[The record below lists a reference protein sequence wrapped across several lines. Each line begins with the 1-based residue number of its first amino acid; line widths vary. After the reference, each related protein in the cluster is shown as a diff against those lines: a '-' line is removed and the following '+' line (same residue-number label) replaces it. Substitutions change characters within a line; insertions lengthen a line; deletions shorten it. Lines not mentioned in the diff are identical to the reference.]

1 MSTQLEK
8 YLAEMTS
15 APFAQFWLDAA
26 AKATVLLLVAIA
38 ATALLRRSSA
48 ALRHR
53 IWCMTFAALVLLPG
67 LSAALPEWQLAI
79 LPHRSPLAPREESG
93 PLASQAN
100 TGPQAALSLGEQ
112 GSLASRDGLPLAE
125 REDYVTLAR
134 NAELQGA
141 PPVAPPADAQAPAHP
156 PRSLAVLW
164 LVGAL
169 LALSPLVVGLARTFF
184 LRRRARPIDHA
195 SWTSLLDELRQRLA
209 LARRVGLYEI
219 DSALMPM
226 TWGVLRPVVLL
237 PRHARAWTD
246 RLRRFV
252 LLHELAHVKRCD
264 VGFQVLGRLACALYW
279 FHPLAWYAL
288 RRLRIERELACDD
301 CAVLAGERATDYAAE
316 LLQIARSYRPLPF
329 AAAVAMA
336 QRGSLEH
343 RLCALFD
350 RACSHLP
357 VSARA
362 ARLLLAGVML
372 LATAIAA
379 VRLAPRTAAG
389 DDAPTAVTETAPSD
403 SDDDVVTVSGKV
415 VDPRGK
421 PFAGAKIFAVR
432 WYWEPHIPHA
442 ALAETKSGA
451 DGRFTISFRKSQFSV
466 NVEHV
471 EQWKEASIVGT
482 AETFG
487 AGWVTL
493 RDIPRGQEPTLRLVH
508 DDMPIT
514 GRVVDLEGKP
524 LAGVSVRIG
533 SIDTGKDASLDGWL
547 AAVRRGEFPWTA
559 VRYLDDTLPQFDAW
573 PPRIVTG
580 SDGRFR
586 ISGIG
591 RERRVRL
598 SFTGPTIA
606 YYDAIAVTRPSET
619 LLMKVT
625 SGSDESEAVYG
636 AHIELAAPP
645 TQPIVGVVRDAQTR
659 RPLAGVSVE
668 SDVFAGSNF
677 GNIRVLR
684 AVTDDAG
691 RYRLVGMPKGKGNQL
706 LAVPNDD
713 QPYLMR
719 EIKVPES
726 LGLEPVQV
734 DIELHRGIWITGRIT
749 DRSTDKPLIARVH
762 YLPFRSNE
770 YAQKTP
776 EFGARHSAEGFQTRY
791 VSRPDGSY
799 RLVGLPGRAIVGA
812 ECVIGLYRK
821 GVGPEAI
828 EGMNDEGNFDTYGN
842 PIEPRKDWPDAM
854 KEINPSPGTET
865 VVCDLALDPGDK
877 ITLYVLDMD
886 GKPLS
891 GFEAGGR
898 WMNSGFWP
906 PVEGPNVDV
915 INLGPD
921 ETRTVIIRHKERR
934 LGKVLRLRLADHPSR
949 SAAVTLEPTAKII
962 GRLIDRQGAAVS
974 GAAINALLV
983 YPLDAFEEQL
993 PTTTTDEQGR
1003 FEYTDIPTGCHYDLK
1018 AEAAVIP
1025 LGGGRFAED
1034 LALEPGETKD
1044 LGDVVVKPRI

>member
-1 MSTQLEK
+1 MPTQLEN
-8 YLAEMTS
+8 YLAELTRVPV
-15 APFAQFWLDAA
+15 APFWLDVA
-26 AKATVLLLVAIA
+26 AKATVLLLAAIA
-38 ATALLRRSSA
+38 AAALLRRSSA

-53 IWCMTFAALVLLPG
+53 IWCMMFAALLLLPG
-67 LSAALPEWQLAI
+67 MSAALPEWRFAV
-79 LPHRSPLAPREESG
+79 LPCRG
-93 PLASQAN
+93 PLAGREQSVALA
-100 TGPQAALSLGEQ
+100 PQAARSDAPTQQEWTTSTRPVMQVPPTEQ
-112 GSLASRDGLPLAE
+112 GVYEAAFRGETTPAETAAAQPPLNL
-125 REDYVTLAR
+125 VPL
-134 NAELQGA
+134 N
-141 PPVAPPADAQAPAHP
+141 
-156 PRSLAVLW
+156 LAVLW

-169 LALSPLVVGLARTFF
+169 VALSPLVAGLARTLL
-184 LRRRARPIDHA
+184 LRRQAKLVDSA
-195 SWTSLLDELRQRLA
+195 VWTSLLDELRQRLA
-209 LARRVGLYEI
+209 LARRVGLYET

-237 PRHARAWTD
+237 PRHARQWTD

-252 LLHELAHVKRCD
+252 LLHELAHIKRFD
-264 VGFQVLGRLACALYW
+264 VGFQILGRLTCALYW

-301 CAVLAGERATDYAAE
+301 CVVLAGERATDYADG
-316 LLQIARSYRPLPF
+316 LLRIARSYRPVPF

-336 QRGSLEH
+336 QRGNLEQ

-362 ARLLLAGVML
+362 ARLLLVGVL
-372 LATAIAA
+372 VLATTIAA
-379 VRLAPRTAAG
+379 VRLAPRAAAD
-389 DDAPTAVTETAPSD
+389 DDAATTVTETAPSD
-403 SDDDVVTVSGKV
+403 SDDDLVTVSGKV

-432 WYWEPHIPHA
+432 WYWETHIAHA
-442 ALAETKSGA
+442 PLAETKSGA

-466 NVEHV
+466 DVRRM
-471 EQWKEASIVGT
+471 EQWKETAIVGT
-482 AETFG
+482 SETFG
-487 AGWVTL
+487 AGWVTW
-493 RDIPRGQEPTLRLVH
+493 RDIPRGEEPTLRLVP

-524 LAGVSVRIG
+524 VAGVNVRIG

-573 PPRIVTG
+573 PPGIVTG
-580 SDGRFR
+580 RDGRFR

-598 SFTGPTIA
+598 SFAGPTIA

-619 LLMKVT
+619 LLMKRT
-625 SGSDESEAVYG
+625 SGSDETEAVYG
-636 AHIELAAPP
+636 AEFELAAQP

-659 RPLAGVSVE
+659 QPLAGVSVE

-677 GNIRVLR
+677 GDIRVLR

-691 RYRLVGMPKGKGNQL
+691 RYRLVGMPKGNGNRL

-713 QPYLMR
+713 QLYLMR
-719 EIKVPES
+719 QIKVPES

-749 DRSTDKPLIARVH
+749 DRSTGMPLIASVH
-762 YLPFRSNE
+762 YFPFRSNE

-776 EFGARHSAEGFQTRY
+776 EFGARLSSEGFQDRY
-791 VSRPDGSY
+791 ASRPDGSY

-812 ECVIGLYRK
+812 ECVIGQYRK
-821 GVGPEAI
+821 GVGAEAF
-828 EGMNDEGNFDTYGN
+828 EGINEVGNFDTYGN
-842 PIEPRKDWPDAM
+842 PIMPSKAWPDAM
-854 KEINPSPGTET
+854 KEINVMPGTET

-877 ITLYVLDMD
+877 ITLNVLDLD

-891 GFEAGGR
+891 GYEAGGR
-898 WMNSGFWP
+898 WWNSGFWP
-906 PVEGPNVDV
+906 LVDGPNVDV

-921 ETRTVIIRHKERR
+921 EARTVIIRHIDRR

-949 SAAVTLEPTAKII
+949 SVSVTLEPTAKII
-962 GRLIDRQGAAVS
+962 GRLIDRQGAAIS
-974 GAAINALLV
+974 GAAIHASLRPPESFLQ
-983 YPLDAFEEQL
+983 QL
-993 PTTTTDEQGR
+993 PAATTDEQGR
-1003 FEYTDIPTGCHYDLK
+1003 FEYTDIPTGCHYDLD
-1018 AEAAVIP
+1018 ADSAAIP
-1025 LGGGRFAED
+1025 FGGGRFAED
-1034 LALEPGETKD
+1034 LALEPGDTKD
-1044 LGDVVVKPRI
+1044 LGDVVVKPRM